1 MLLVRM
7 LTSVAVIVA
16 TLVNSCVAEQDPQ
29 FKKEELEA
37 LLRAERTLKPPLHT
51 PRSPL
56 TLSSPQLARAHFAD
70 SQKISNV
77 YDPHEKVQY
86 TWNIEKQ
93 VLCPG
98 VDGVCSKEE
107 L

>member
-1 MLLVRM
+1 MPRWM
-7 LTSVAVIVA
+7 LTSVAVLVA
-16 TLVNSCVAEQDPQ
+16 TLVNSSVAEQDPQ

-37 LLRAERTLKPPLHT
+37 LLRAEH
-51 PRSPL
+51 
-56 TLSSPQLARAHFAD
+56 

>member
-1 MLLVRM
+1 MKKTVKKSVVLTYVIHHDKLLAKLGRSPSRRERFATRWCPADAMLLVRM

-51 PRSPL
+51 P
-56 TLSSPQLARAHFAD
+56 
-70 SQKISNV
+70 
-77 YDPHEKVQY
+77 
-86 TWNIEKQ
+86 
-93 VLCPG
+93 
-98 VDGVCSKEE
+98 
-107 L
+107 

>member
-7 LTSVAVIVA
+7 LTSVAVLVA

-51 PRSPL
+51 P
-56 TLSSPQLARAHFAD
+56 
-70 SQKISNV
+70 
-77 YDPHEKVQY
+77 
-86 TWNIEKQ
+86 
-93 VLCPG
+93 
-98 VDGVCSKEE
+98 
-107 L
+107 